1 MNKTILAFA
10 SLLFLLPS
18 CSRNSSESDLFKDK
32 YDLDKRIQSFN
43 DIHLEMSLKPFK
55 VNNRDSIDQVCRN
68 VFIQWMQVEASA
80 SIRTKTVRLQQQNFT
95 TERPDPFP
103 CRM

>member
-55 VNNRDSIDQVCRN
+55 VNNPLIK
-68 VFIQWMQVEASA
+68 FVEMFS
-80 SIRTKTVRLQQQNFT
+80 SNGLH
-95 TERPDPFP
+95 
-103 CRM
+103 C

>member
-1 MNKTILAFA
+1 MNKTVLVFA
-10 SLLFLLPS
+10 LLLFLFPS
-18 CSRNSSESDLFKDK
+18 CNKSGIESNIFKDK

-68 VFIQWMQVEASA
+68 VFHTMGSVI
-80 SIRTKTVRLQQQNFT
+80 KTRGYNISHVV
-95 TERPDPFP
+95 DSGWI
-103 CRM
+103 